1 MNKLKKILTVTTL
14 ILSILGVVTF
24 TMFILEEAIQMAT
37 FGTWPAK
44 NVRDYSMVLRG
55 CDTIRAI
62 NSTLKT
68 INTSLGWMQPLAFVS
83 YRKFAEATD
92 YYADALE
99 AEILANAPEVLEGRI
114 VSFTFRPETIRKT
127 EGYVILASGKIQIR
141 ATHIPTGSRFRIKG
155 KVEVVGTQVM
165 IKPESIEP
173 VSK

>member
-1 MNKLKKILTVTTL
+1 MNKLKKILTVTAL

-68 INTSLGWMQPLAFVS
+68 INTWLGWMQPLAFVS

-114 VSFTFRPETIRKT
+114 ITFTFKPETIRRT
-127 EGYVILASGKIQIR
+127 EEHITIAGGKIHIK
-141 ATHIPTGSRFRIKG
+141 APHIPPGSEFRIKG

-165 IKPESIEP
+165 IKPETIEP